1 MINFL
6 QTSEGIITSASI
18 YLLIGLAWNLVF
30 NACGYLNL
38 AMGEFFILG
47 ALFSVEC
54 ETSWGITSPF
64 LVGPITVLIVG
75 AIGFACER
83 ALLRPLKN
91 RGLPPLVVTIGI
103 ALVLLQVAQQMSSA
117 AAIRPSVFINGGIAP
132 GGVHIAYQEL
142 VVWATAIIVGI
153 AFVVFFTRTDRGR
166 VMRACVDN
174 RRGAETLGIKVAT
187 YATAAFTVSAML
199 AALAAFVITPIQSVA
214 YDSGDFI
221 AIKAF
226 MAVSVMGVGRNA
238 GAVGGALLVAAIEG
252 YLSFYVSPDTA
263 DVVVLIA
270 FVVILCTYAVRSDG
284 GGLLPSWLRL
294 RRRSAPAE
302 ALESTTA

>member
-1 MINFL
+1 MIDFL
-6 QTSEGIITSASI
+6 QTTEGIITAASI

-47 ALFSVEC
+47 AMFSYKC

-75 AIGFACER
+75 AIGFLAER
-83 ALLRPLKN
+83 VLLRPLKD

-103 ALVLLQVAQQMSSA
+103 ALVLLQLANKLSSA
-117 AAIRPSVFINGGIAP
+117 VAIRTNTFINGGIAP

-142 VVWATAIIVGI
+142 IVWGTAIIVGI
-153 AFVVFFTRTDRGR
+153 IFVLFFTRTDQGR

-174 RRGAETLGIKVAT
+174 RQGAENLGIKVAT
-187 YATAAFTVSAML
+187 YATAAFTASAML

-214 YDSGDFI
+214 YNSGDYI

-226 MAVSVMGVGRNA
+226 MAVSVLGVGRNG
-238 GAVGGALLVAAIEG
+238 GAVAGALLVAALEG
-252 YLSFYVSPDTA
+252 YLSRYVSPDTA
-263 DVVVLIA
+263 NVVVLIG
-270 FVVILCTYAVRSDG
+270 FIVILCTYAVRSDG
-284 GGLLPSWLRL
+284 GRLLPPWLRL
-294 RRRSAPAE
+294 RRGGTATE
-302 ALESTTA
+302 ALETTA

>member
-1 MINFL
+1 MIDFL
-6 QTSEGIITSASI
+6 QTTEGIITAASI

-47 ALFSVEC
+47 AMFAFKC
-54 ETSWGITSPF
+54 ESSWGITSPL

-75 AIGFACER
+75 AIGFVCER
-83 ALLRPLKN
+83 ALLRPLKD

-103 ALVLLQVAQQMSSA
+103 ALVLLQVANKMSSA
-117 AAIRPSVFINGGIAP
+117 AAIRPNTFVDGGIAP

-142 VVWATAIIVGI
+142 IVWATAIIVGI

-174 RRGAETLGIKVAT
+174 RQGAETLGIKVAT
-187 YATAAFTVSAML
+187 YATAAFTASAML

-226 MAVSVMGVGRNA
+226 MAVSVMGVGRNG

-252 YLSFYVSPDTA
+252 YLSRYISPDTA
-263 DVVVLIA
+263 DVVVLVA
-270 FVVILCTYAVRSDG
+270 FVVILCTYAVRGDG
-284 GGLLPSWLRL
+284 GRLLPPWLRL
-294 RRRSAPAE
+294 RRGEAPPE
-302 ALESTTA
+302 PLETTA